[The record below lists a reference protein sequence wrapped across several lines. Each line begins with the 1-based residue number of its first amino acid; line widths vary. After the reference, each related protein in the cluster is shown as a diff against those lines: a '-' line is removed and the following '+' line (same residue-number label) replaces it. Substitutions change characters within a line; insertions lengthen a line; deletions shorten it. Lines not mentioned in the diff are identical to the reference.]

1 MAAMG
6 SPLVPSTAGTSV
18 LDLLKSYEEI
28 VGPDVLAAAREK
40 LPAEI
45 RAELDAM
52 TSLSWMPV
60 TSVARVVDQIAAEAK
75 ADPEAL
81 LDRAV
86 RLATKRTL
94 TTVWRALL
102 KLTTD
107 AALIA
112 RTPIFYSKSRN
123 VGRLHARLV
132 ARRRAE
138 LTLTEWPSISQ
149 RHRRTLAISIE
160 TIVTLAGRRD
170 VEVSWEP
177 TADGAVY
184 RLTWSA

>member
-94 TTVWRALL
+94 TTVC
-102 KLTTD
+102 
-107 AALIA
+107 A
-112 RTPIFYSKSRN
+112 RS
-123 VGRLHARLV
+123 
-132 ARRRAE
+132 
-138 LTLTEWPSISQ
+138 
-149 RHRRTLAISIE
+149 
-160 TIVTLAGRRD
+160 
-170 VEVSWEP
+170 
-177 TADGAVY
+177 
-184 RLTWSA
+184 